1 MKHSARIIL
10 ISIMLLLSLCA
21 YGAGR
26 PSSQAAKE
34 VGIHQF
40 FVELARREPTENHKQ
55 LAQLTDPS
63 IIHKK
68 MDVDEMSDFM
78 KSTKWQTKMVYAYS
92 KATTK
97 IDGEK
102 VMSPYDLVHSLADD
116 LFNRKALQKFVSKRQ
131 KDGLL
136 LRRDIIDWALEQRSF
151 TMEFLE
157 QLAVEYDRNTF
168 KQKEDDR
175 DIL

>member
-1 MKHSARIIL
+1 MRHSARIL
-10 ISIMLLLSLCA
+10 LPLALFLLSICA
-21 YGAGR
+21 YGAGL
-26 PSSQAAKE
+26 PSPQAAQE

-40 FVELARREPTENHKQ
+40 FVELAGREPTENHKQ

-68 MDVDEMSDFM
+68 MNVDEMSDFI
-78 KSTKWQTKMVYAYS
+78 KSTRWQTKMVYAYS

-97 IDGEK
+97 IDGVK

-136 LRRDIIDWALEQRSF
+136 LRRDIIDWALEGRRFSVD
-151 TMEFLE
+151 FLE
-157 QLAVEYDRNTF
+157 RLALDYDRNTF
-168 KQKEDDR
+168 KQAEDDR
-175 DIL
+175 DAI